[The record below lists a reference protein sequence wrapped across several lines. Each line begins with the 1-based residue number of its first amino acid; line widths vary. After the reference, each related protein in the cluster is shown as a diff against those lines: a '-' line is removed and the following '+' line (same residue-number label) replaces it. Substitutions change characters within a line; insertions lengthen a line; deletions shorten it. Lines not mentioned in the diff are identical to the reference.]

1 MFRLVRYF
9 SITSLVAFVIVSVLL
24 GLFFRQNS
32 VSDLIAL
39 GESKNVALT
48 QTFANSLW
56 PQFAPFVAEA
66 DTVDPD
72 DLASRPE
79 IAELREAV
87 LAHMAGLSV
96 VKVKVYNLDGLT
108 VFSTQESQIGSSESD
123 NAGFLAAREGG
134 VATELTHR
142 DTFSAFD
149 REIVD
154 RDLIS
159 SYVPIYGSEGQVEGV
174 MEVYDDVTPLLDR
187 IAQTQRTV
195 IVGLI
200 VALGL
205 LYGVLYAIVRRAD
218 SLIKQQNIA
227 LIRSEGQLSA
237 ILNTVGE
244 AILTVTPDGLVTLSN
259 QAAVSMWGHDQAA
272 MLDIRLERLLTPNSW
287 QMLSAG
293 IKEYAGARPASVL
306 DRRLELDGVRA
317 DGSTFPL
324 EAYLTETRLGRD
336 VLFTLAARDI
346 TERQE
351 AAKKVEEH
359 TRQLE
364 RVNEFVRA
372 TIEHMLSTVQRG
384 ASQSEILQYLQQS
397 QSQFA
402 RMG

>member
-1 MFRLVRYF
+1 MGKRAAMFRLVRYF

-39 GESKNVALT
+39 GDSKNVALT

-66 DTVDPD
+66 DPVDPD
-72 DLASRPE
+72 
-79 IAELREAV
+79 
-87 LAHMAGLSV
+87 GL
-96 VKVKVYNLDGLT
+96 
-108 VFSTQESQIGSSESD
+108 
-123 NAGFLAAREGG
+123 
-134 VATELTHR
+134 ATELTHR